1 MLLTPTVELAARFV
15 LVALIIGFRF
25 YLIYRQAKAAPKRSP
40 RVRRIELIFA
50 ISLWSFVAVA
60 VIFLLLWRH

>member
-1 MLLTPTVELAARFV
+1 VNYNLSARIV

-40 RVRRIELIFA
+40 RGRRIELIFA
-50 ISLWSFVAVA
+50 ISLWSFIAIA
-60 VIFLLLWRH
+60 VIALLLWRR